1 MEKYF
6 TFVCTLSIPTLD
18 TLPFFVI
25 SSFLSFLHNPA
36 HRQPF
41 SPIHHRLHPFR
52 HHPSLAL
59 FSPAPPITTG
69 SMSSMP
75 LSILKF
81 DFSFSWLFFVV
92 LHFSFFFF
100 LWRHCQSCLVGF
112 LEIELRWSLILV
124 GRRWIW
130 WLRLDSFWVDGFW
143 VSIVWRI
150 SGTVWVSERLDGSR
164 MLVAWWTVWVGC
176 FSWVLIFHFGGR
188 FQLFLMGWLW

>member
-52 HHPSLAL
+52 HHPSPLAPCHRCHFQFSSSISHFPDCFWL
-59 FSPAPPITTG
+59 FSI
-69 SMSSMP
+69 S
-75 LSILKF
+75 L
-81 DFSFSWLFFVV
+81 
-92 LHFSFFFF
+92 FFFF
-100 LWRHCQSCLVGF
+100 LWRHCQSCLVGI
-112 LEIELRWSLILV
+112 LEIELWWSLLLV

>member
-1 MEKYF
+1 MKSIKENLCKIFYFTLEIMEKYF
-6 TFVCTLSIPTLD
+6 TFVCTLSIPTLNP
-18 TLPFFVI
+18 LPFFVI

-100 LWRHCQSCLVGF
+100 
-112 LEIELRWSLILV
+112 SLAPLSIL
-124 GRRWIW
+124 
-130 WLRLDSFWVDGFW
+130 
-143 VSIVWRI
+143 
-150 SGTVWVSERLDGSR
+150 
-164 MLVAWWTVWVGC
+164 
-176 FSWVLIFHFGGR
+176 FSWVSGDWVMVKLAFSGSKVDLVIEIG
-188 FQLFLMGWLW
+188 